1 MTSSVNSDIYADL
14 GLAARKSS
22 EDEAKS
28 QQNLDQTDFLKLLTT
43 QMQNQDPMKPMDNTQ
58 FVAQMAQF
66 SSLEGITQLNET
78 VAGFQESVQSSQVM
92 QASALVGKAAM
103 VKGDTAHLYHM
114 QQADGSTA
122 PSGILGAVDVP
133 TGASKMSVEI
143 TNASGQVVKTI
154 DVPVDGSDRPSFS
167 WDGRLKDG
175 RMAPEGNYQVTATA
189 TVDGKGQ
196 APQTYVG
203 AVIESVGVTKNGPE
217 LNLDG
222 LSSVKLPDIVEIIN

>member
-1 MTSSVNSDIYADL
+1 MTSSVSNDIYADL
-14 GLAARKSS
+14 GLAASKGSK
-22 EDEAKS
+22 DENKA
-28 QQNLDQTDFLKLLTT
+28 QQNLGQDDFLKLLTT
-43 QMQNQDPMKPMDNTQ
+43 QMENQDPFEPMDNTQ

-66 SSLEGITQLNET
+66 SSLQGIQDLNAT
-78 VAGFQESVQSSQVM
+78 VSGFEDSVQSNQVI
-92 QASALVGKAAM
+92 QASGLVGKAAM
-103 VKGDTAHLYHM
+103 VKGDTAQMYHM
-114 QQADGSTA
+114 QQADGSVA
-122 PSGILGAVDVP
+122 PSGILGSVDVP
-133 TGASKMSVEI
+133 DGASKMNVEI
-143 TNASGQVVKTI
+143 TNAYGQVVKTI

-175 RMAPEGNYQVTATA
+175 RMGPEGNYKVNATA

-222 LSSVKLPDIVEIIN
+222 LSSVKLADIVEIIN

>member
-22 EDEAKS
+22 EGEGKNK
-28 QQNLDQTDFLKLLTT
+28 QNLDQTDFLKLLTT

-66 SSLEGITQLNET
+66 SSLEGITQLNDT
-78 VAGFQESVQSSQVM
+78 VSGFQESVQSNQVM
-92 QASALVGKAAM
+92 QASSLVGKAAM
-103 VKGDTAHLYHM
+103 VKGDTAQMYHM

-143 TNASGQVVKTI
+143 TNASGQVVKAI

-175 RMAPEGNYQVTATA
+175 RMAPEGNYKVNATA

-203 AVIESVGVTKNGPE
+203 AVISSVGVTKNGPE

-222 LSSVKLPDIVEIIN
+222 LSSVKLSDIVEIIN

>member
-22 EDEAKS
+22 EGESKNK
-28 QQNLDQTDFLKLLTT
+28 QNLDQTDFLKLLTT

-78 VAGFQESVQSSQVM
+78 VSGFQESVQSNQVM
-92 QASALVGKAAM
+92 QASSLVGKAAM
-103 VKGDTAHLYHM
+103 VKGDTAQMYHM

-143 TNASGQVVKTI
+143 TNASGQVVKSI

-175 RMAPEGNYQVTATA
+175 RMAPEGNYKVNATA

-203 AVIESVGVTKNGPE
+203 AVISSVGVTKNGPE

-222 LSSVKLPDIVEIIN
+222 LSSVKLSDVVEIIN

>member
-1 MTSSVNSDIYADL
+1 MTSSVNSDVYADL
-14 GLAARKSS
+14 GLASS
-22 EDEAKS
+22 KNGKGEKK
-28 QQNLDQTDFLKLLTT
+28 QNLDQTDFLKLLTT

-66 SSLEGITQLNET
+66 SSLQGIQDLNET
-78 VAGFQESVQSSQVM
+78 VSGFESSVQSNQVM
-92 QASALVGKAAM
+92 QAASLVGKAAM
-103 VKGDTAHLYHM
+103 VKGDTAQMYHM
-114 QQADGSTA
+114 QQADGSAA

-143 TNASGQVVKTI
+143 TNASGQVVKSI
-154 DVPVDGSDRPSFS
+154 DVPVNGSDRPSFS

-175 RMAPEGNYQVTATA
+175 RMAPEGNYKVNASA

-203 AVIESVGVTKNGPE
+203 AVISSVGVTKNGPE

-222 LSSVKLPDIVEIIN
+222 LSSVKLSDVVEIIN